1 MFLETITLMRTLPC
15 LADSTRMIVIGKPS
29 RDLEEVIPYLAT
41 LPGVIGYNPGTCTL
55 TFRRQP
61 GFITIQS
68 GQVSITKVLDVQEGL
83 GLLNDLTAS
92 INAVWNNREKLVAV
106 MQIKRSPRPLD
117 IWTLLPQSNCGK
129 CGEATCMA
137 FAVGL
142 LQSNRGLDECPVLVS
157 DPNFTDRRVAL
168 ETML

>member
-1 MFLETITLMRTLPC
+1 
-15 LADSTRMIVIGKPS
+15 
-29 RDLEEVIPYLAT
+29 
-41 LPGVIGYNPGTCTL
+41 
-55 TFRRQP
+55 
-61 GFITIQS
+61 
-68 GQVSITKVLDVQEGL
+68 VQEGL

-92 INAVWNNREKLVAV
+92 INAVWDNREKLVAV

-142 LQSNRGLDECPVLVS
+142 LQSNRGLDECPVLAS
-157 DPNFTDRRVAL
+157 DPNFSDRLVAL

>member
-117 IWTLLPQSNCGK
+117 IWTLPQSNCGK